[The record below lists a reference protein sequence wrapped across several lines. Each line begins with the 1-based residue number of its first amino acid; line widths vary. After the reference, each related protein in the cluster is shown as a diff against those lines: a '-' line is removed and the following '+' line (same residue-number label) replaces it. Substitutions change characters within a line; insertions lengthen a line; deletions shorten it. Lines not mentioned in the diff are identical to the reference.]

1 MFNKTGE
8 SEENV
13 RHRGADTVRVP
24 QCEAR
29 LGHHHQ
35 PGGEET
41 QTDGPDVGHVV
52 QFVRRKVFNIVDD
65 KCILR
70 KYRL

>member
-52 QFVRRKVFNIVDD
+52 Q
-65 KCILR
+65 
-70 KYRL
+70 